1 MPTCWPCLAR
11 PASSSLTGWLSP
23 PRSRSNNENRLLVAV
38 GNIATVDTKVKASDW
53 TKVLSGYHYAYY
65 LPSSLNTA
73 YVDLPSSTYT
83 GEQKALLTAVTAT
96 AGAQLVYT
104 TDGENPTAS
113 STKVASGTTIT
124 IPVGTTTL
132 KVGLLINGQVSGIV
146 SRTLVVKKK
155 QEQQDVVIPSFCTV
169 NDGEICAFFEAPVS
183 WGSQINVWAWMN
195 GGDGSNYVGTG
206 WPGVRATLLGTADN
220 GNRVFKWTSTKTT
233 APDNIIFNNG
243 SSQTAD
249 LPFTNGG
256 YYTKD
261 GKKGVVTG
269 IVTPQTSNL
278 KHQISTIYDLQ
289 GRRVS
294 QPKAGVYIINNKK
307 VVIR

>member
-1 MPTCWPCLAR
+1 
-11 PASSSLTGWLSP
+11 
-23 PRSRSNNENRLLVAV
+23 
-38 GNIATVDTKVKASDW
+38 
-53 TKVLSGYHYAYY
+53 
-65 LPSSLNTA
+65 
-73 YVDLPSSTYT
+73 
-83 GEQKALLTAVTAT
+83 
-96 AGAQLVYT
+96 
-104 TDGENPTAS
+104 
-113 STKVASGTTIT
+113 
-124 IPVGTTTL
+124 
-132 KVGLLINGQVSGIV
+132 
-146 SRTLVVKKK
+146 
-155 QEQQDVVIPSFCTV
+155 
-169 NDGEICAFFEAPVS
+169 
-183 WGSQINVWAWMN
+183 MN

-278 KHQISTIYDLQ
+278 KPQISTIYDLQ